1 MNQDDLNLM
10 QEIFQLQQQIMQ
22 EKSKKYGDQ
31 WKPKD
36 FIDQKVLNF
45 ADIHSCYCRLKTLIW
60 DNHCEDMY
68 AVQDKLLD
76 MANFCVL
83 TMMAIKIE
91 QGVFELQKTGVQK
104 RVVAHVSEEMR
115 VQDD

>member
-1 MNQDDLNLM
+1 
-10 QEIFQLQQQIMQ
+10 
-22 EKSKKYGDQ
+22 
-31 WKPKD
+31 
-36 FIDQKVLNF
+36 
-45 ADIHSCYCRLKTLIW
+45 
-60 DNHCEDMY
+60 MY